1 MSGFTLARA
10 GQEPEGR
17 QMAMTMTGE
26 VMLPADRA
34 TVWAALN
41 DPEILKRSIP
51 GCQELAK
58 TSDTEFTATAKVAVG
73 PVKATFKGKVNLTD
87 IEAPNGY
94 RISGEGQG
102 GVAGFAKGGAKV
114 RLDDGENGGTRLSY
128 DVEAHVGGK
137 LAQLGGRLIN
147 GVAKKYA
154 DEFFANFAKAIAPGE
169 GAPTAAAHVVSDA

>member
-1 MSGFTLARA
+1 
-10 GQEPEGR
+10 
-17 QMAMTMTGE
+17 MAMTMTGQ
-26 VMLPADRA
+26 VLLPADRA

-41 DPEILKRSIP
+41 DAEILKRSIP
-51 GCQELAK
+51 GCQELEK
-58 TSDTEFTATAKVAVG
+58 TSDTGFTATAKVAVG

-87 IEAPNGY
+87 IDPPNGY

-114 RLDDGENGGTRLSY
+114 SLADGEGGGTQLSY

-147 GVAKKYA
+147 GVAKKTA
-154 DEFFANFAKAIAPGE
+154 DEFFTNFAKVLAPAEAGPVKVEHIA
-169 GAPTAAAHVVSDA
+169 SDA

>member
-1 MSGFTLARA
+1 
-10 GQEPEGR
+10 
-17 QMAMTMTGE
+17 MAMTMTGR
-26 VMLPADRA
+26 VALPADRA

-41 DPEILKRSIP
+41 DAAILKSAIP
-51 GCQELAK
+51 GCQELDK
-58 TSDTEFTATAKVAVG
+58 VSDSEFTATAKVAVG

-87 IEAPNGY
+87 IDALNGY
-94 RISGEGQG
+94 TISGEGQG

-114 RLDDGENGGTRLSY
+114 RLADGEGGGTELSY

-154 DEFFANFAKAIAPGE
+154 DEFFTNFAKALAPAETGPVKAE
-169 GAPTAAAHVVSDA
+169 HVVSGA

>member
-1 MSGFTLARA
+1 
-10 GQEPEGR
+10 
-17 QMAMTMTGE
+17 MAMTMTGE
-26 VMLPADRA
+26 VMLPADRG

-41 DPEILKRSIP
+41 DAEILKRSIP

-87 IEAPNGY
+87 IDPPNGY

-102 GVAGFAKGGAKV
+102 GVAGFAKGGANV
-114 RLDDGENGGTRLSY
+114 RLDDGDNGGTRLSY
-128 DVEAHVGGK
+128 DVEAHIGGK

-154 DEFFANFAKAIAPGE
+154 DEFFTNFAKALAPGE
-169 GAPTAAAHVVSDA
+169 GAPTVAAHVVSDA

>member
-1 MSGFTLARA
+1 
-10 GQEPEGR
+10 
-17 QMAMTMTGE
+17 MTMTGQ

-41 DPEILKRSIP
+41 DPAILKQSIP
-51 GCQELAK
+51 GCQELEK

-87 IEAPNGY
+87 IDAPNGY

-114 RLDDGENGGTRLSY
+114 RLDDGDDGGTRLSY

-154 DEFFANFAKAIAPGE
+154 DEFFTNFAKVLAPGE
-169 GAPTAAAHVVSDA
+169 SSPPKAAHVVSDA